1 MDIEES
7 LLDDWMNLG
16 SGGNVFLS
24 SADEYEQYSSSSH
37 DLSVRDPI
45 EWWKSQ
51 ASIFPRLSRMAFD
64 IFSIPAM
71 SAECERVFSSTKL
84 MIPDSQNRLGADLIE
99 AGESLKS
106 WEAAGII
113 DW

>member
-1 MDIEES
+1 
-7 LLDDWMNLG
+7 
-16 SGGNVFLS
+16 
-24 SADEYEQYSSSSH
+24 
-37 DLSVRDPI
+37 
-45 EWWKSQ
+45 
-51 ASIFPRLSRMAFD
+51 MAFD

-71 SAECERVFSSTKL
+71 SAECEWVFSSTKL

-99 AGESLKS
+99 AGECLKS